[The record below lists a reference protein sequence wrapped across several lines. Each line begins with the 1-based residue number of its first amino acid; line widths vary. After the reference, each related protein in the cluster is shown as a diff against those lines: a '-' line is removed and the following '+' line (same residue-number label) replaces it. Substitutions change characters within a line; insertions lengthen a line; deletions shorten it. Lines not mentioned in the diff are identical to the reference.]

1 MVGGAGWQEVIVFVA
16 VVIFAVRFYK
26 RRSSS
31 ATPKA
36 ETANAKDESSTNR
49 EGPWWF
55 RIVCATVCAIVFAL
69 LFEMLFGQADS
80 KSSEGGLGV
89 LSRIIGAPIGYL
101 VIGPYLWNKFFAQS
115 K

>member
-1 MVGGAGWQEVIVFVA
+1 MISAIGWQEVIVFVA
-16 VVIFAVRFYK
+16 VVIFAVRLYK

-36 ETANAKDESSTNR
+36 ETANALVPKDESSTNR

-55 RIVCATVCAIVFAL
+55 RIVCATVGAIVFAL
-69 LFEMLFGQADS
+69 LFEELDP
-80 KSSEGGLGV
+80 SSEGSFRV